1 MNWQLWVVRAI
12 EGLNAFILAYFLAL
26 NVSYILLFFVSLR
39 EVLRFLKRTFFSDYQ
54 QILRSDMTLPISLIV
69 PAHNEQKTIVDT
81 VRSLQMLNYP
91 EFEIVVV
98 NDGSKDDTLA
108 RLLTAYE
115 LRRVDRVYKRS
126 LPTREVKGLYAS
138 PLVPNLTVID
148 KVGGGKADALNCGIN
163 LSKYPL
169 FCSMDAD
176 SVIEDDAL
184 LKAVKPFMERP
195 EETVAVGGIIRCV
208 NGCTVTD
215 GRVTRIALPRRFLPV
230 FQVVEYLRAFLSG
243 RLGWSALE
251 GLLLISGAFGV
262 YRKSAVVEVGGYDR
276 STDTEDLEL
285 VMALHEVNRAKKRP
299 YRIVFV
305 PDPVCWTEVPGDWR
319 MLRRQRN
326 RWHRGMLQSIS
337 RHRKM
342 MFNPRYGVIGM
353 VVIPYFLFFETMG
366 PFVETLG
373 YISVPLAWALGLLN
387 TQFFLLFFVLAIAFG
402 VFLSMA
408 AILLEEI
415 SYRRYPSWEDLW
427 KLLICGVLENFG
439 FRQVLALLKIQAFW
453 EYLRGLR
460 RWGKLERAGFGK
472 EPVPRLSA
480 EMVRASGEA
489 ARISSEM
496 IPPRASVE
504 VTQESG
510 KGVA

>member
-1 MNWQLWVVRAI
+1 MRQFLVQAI
-12 EGLNAFILAYFLAL
+12 TGFNDFVLIYFISLNIIYLILFL
-26 NVSYILLFFVSLR
+26 VSLY
-39 EVLRFLKRTFFSDYQ
+39 EVLKFIKRTFFSDYQ
-54 QILRSDMTLPISLIV
+54 QILKSDMTLPITLIV

-98 NDGSKDDTLA
+98 NDGSKDATLE
-108 RLLTAYE
+108 RLLSAYE
-115 LRRVDRVYKRS
+115 LRRVDRVFKRS
-126 LPTREVKGLYAS
+126 LPTRDVKGLYAS
-138 PLVPNLTVID
+138 PLVPNLTVVD

-184 LKAVKPFMERP
+184 LKAVKPFMEWP
-195 EETVAVGGIIRCV
+195 EETVAVGGIVRCV
-208 NGCTVTD
+208 NGCTVSD
-215 GRVTRIALPRRFLPV
+215 GRVTKIALPGKLLPI

-243 RLGWSALE
+243 RLGWSALR

-285 VMALHEVNRAKKRP
+285 VMALHAVNLANKRP

-305 PDPVCWTEVPGDWR
+305 PDPVCWTEVPGTWR

-337 RHRKM
+337 RHRRM
-342 MFNPRYGVIGM
+342 MFRPGYGVIGM

-366 PFVETLG
+366 PFIETLG
-373 YISVPLAWALGLLN
+373 YISVPLAWVLGLLN
-387 TQFFLLFFVLAIAFG
+387 TQFFVLFFVLAVAFG
-402 VFLSMA
+402 VFLSVA

-415 SYRRYPSWEDLW
+415 SFRRYPSWEDLL
-427 KLLICGVLENFG
+427 KLLFHGILENFG
-439 FRQVLALLKIQAFW
+439 FRQVLTLFKVKAFW
-453 EYLRGLR
+453 DFLR
-460 RWGKLERAGFGK
+460 RKRAWGRMDRTGFKPER
-472 EPVPRLSA
+472 PVPT
-480 EMVRASGEA
+480 G
-489 ARISSEM
+489 
-496 IPPRASVE
+496 
-504 VTQESG
+504 
-510 KGVA
+510 

>member
-1 MNWQLWVVRAI
+1 MNWQLIVSRAI
-12 EGLNAFILAYFLAL
+12 EGFNAFVLAYFLLL
-26 NVSYILLFFVSLR
+26 NISYIILFLISLR
-39 EVLRFLKRTFFSDYQ
+39 EVLRFLRRTFFSDYQ
-54 QILRSDMTLPISLIV
+54 QILRSNMTLPITLIV
-69 PAHNEQKTIVDT
+69 PAHNEEKTIVDT

-91 EFEIVVV
+91 EFEIIVV
-98 NDGSKDDTLA
+98 NDGSRDDTLN
-108 RLLTAYE
+108 RMLSAYE
-115 LRRVDRVYKRS
+115 LRRVDRVFKRS
-126 LPTREVKGLYAS
+126 LTTRPVRALYAS
-138 PLVPNLTVID
+138 PLVPNLTVVD
-148 KVGGGKADALNCGIN
+148 KEGGGKADALNCGIN

-184 LKAVKPFMERP
+184 LKAVKPFMEWP
-195 EETVAVGGIIRCV
+195 DETVAVGGIVRCA
-208 NGCTVTD
+208 NGCTVAD
-215 GRVTRIALPRRFLPV
+215 GRVTKIALPKRFLPV

-243 RLGWSALE
+243 RLGWSAMK

-276 STDTEDLEL
+276 NTDTEDLEL
-285 VMALHEVNRAKKRP
+285 VMALHEVNRAKGRP

-305 PDPVCWTEVPGDWR
+305 PDPVCWTEVPGNWN

-326 RWHRGMLQSIS
+326 RWHRGMLQSLS

-353 VVIPYFLFFETMG
+353 VVCPYFLIFETMG

-387 TQFFLLFFVLAIAFG
+387 TEFLVLFFVFAVAFG
-402 VFLSMA
+402 VFLSVA

-415 SYRRYPSWEDLW
+415 SYRRYPTWEDLW
-427 KLLICGVLENFG
+427 KLLVCGILENFG
-439 FRQVLALLKIQAFW
+439 FRQLLALFKIQAFW

-460 RWGKLERAGFGK
+460 RWGMLERAGFHKGDP
-472 EPVPRLSA
+472 EELPPA
-480 EMVRASGEA
+480 ERVSLR
-489 ARISSEM
+489 
-496 IPPRASVE
+496 VE
-504 VTQESG
+504 RVERVETR
-510 KGVA
+510 

>member
-1 MNWQLWVVRAI
+1 MSWELWVARAI
-12 EGLNAFILAYFLAL
+12 EGFNSFVLAYFLAL
-26 NVSYILLFFVSLR
+26 NISYILLFFISLR
-39 EVLRFLKRTFFSDYQ
+39 EVLQFLRRTFFSDYQ
-54 QILRSDMTLPISLIV
+54 QILRSDMTLPITLIV
-69 PAHNEQKTIVDT
+69 PAHNEEKTIVDT

-91 EFEIVVV
+91 EFEIIVV
-98 NDGSKDDTLA
+98 NDGSKDATLERVLA
-108 RLLTAYE
+108 AYE

-126 LPTREVKGLYAS
+126 LPTRAVRGLYAS
-138 PLVPNLTVID
+138 PLVPNLTVVD
-148 KVGGGKADALNCGIN
+148 KEGGGKADALNCGIN

-184 LKAVKPFMERP
+184 LKAVKPFMEHP
-195 EETVAVGGIIRCV
+195 EETVAVGGIVRCV

-215 GRVTRIALPRRFLPV
+215 GRVTKIALPRAFLPV

-243 RLGWSALE
+243 RLGWSALH

-262 YRKSAVVEVGGYDR
+262 YRKQAVVEVGGYDS

-285 VMALHEVNRAKKRP
+285 VMALHQVNRAEGRR

-305 PDPVCWTEVPGDWR
+305 PDPVCWTEVPHTWR

-326 RWHRGMLQSIS
+326 RWHRGMLQSLS

-342 MFNPRYGVIGM
+342 MFNPQYGVIGM
-353 VVIPYFLFFETMG
+353 LVMPYFLVFETMG

-387 TQFFLLFFVLAIAFG
+387 TQFFVLFFLLAVAFG
-402 VFLSMA
+402 VFLSVA

-439 FRQVLALLKIQAFW
+439 FRQTLALFKIQAFW

-460 RWGKLERAGFGK
+460 RWGRLERVGFGK
-472 EPVPRLSA
+472 GVEGP
-480 EMVRASGEA
+480 
-489 ARISSEM
+489 RISGST
-496 IPPRASVE
+496 IQR
-504 VTQESG
+504 
-510 KGVA
+510 

>member
-1 MNWQLWVVRAI
+1 MNWPLWVERAI

-26 NVSYILLFFVSLR
+26 NISYILLFFISLR

-98 NDGSKDDTLA
+98 NDGSKDDTLE

-138 PLVPNLTVID
+138 PLVPNLTVVD

-230 FQVVEYLRAFLSG
+230 FQVVEYLRAFLAG

-342 MFNPRYGVIGM
+342 MFNPQYGVIGM

-366 PFVETLG
+366 PFVETVG

-415 SYRRYPSWEDLW
+415 SYRRYPSWEDMW

-472 EPVPRLSA
+472 EPAPRLSA

-496 IPPRASVE
+496 PRPSAAVPE
-504 VTQESG
+504 ESG

>member
-1 MNWQLWVVRAI
+1 MNWPLWVERAI

-26 NVSYILLFFVSLR
+26 NISYILLFFISLR

-98 NDGSKDDTLA
+98 NDGSKDDTLEQ
-108 RLLTAYE
+108 LLTAYE

-138 PLVPNLTVID
+138 PLVPNLTVVD

-230 FQVVEYLRAFLSG
+230 FQVVEYLRAFLAG

-342 MFNPRYGVIGM
+342 MFNPQYGVIGM

-496 IPPRASVE
+496 PRQSGGVPE
-504 VTQESG
+504 ESG
-510 KGVA
+510 KSVA